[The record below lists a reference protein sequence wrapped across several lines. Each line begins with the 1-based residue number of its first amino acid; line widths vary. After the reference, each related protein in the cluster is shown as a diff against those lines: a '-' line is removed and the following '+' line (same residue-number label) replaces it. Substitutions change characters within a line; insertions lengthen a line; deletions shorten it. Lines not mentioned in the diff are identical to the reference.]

1 MAQILGICGWQAL
14 TRHCYNARLFCV
26 ICGWIMIATS
36 LDLKKDSIIKLFF
49 YYFIPALCAMLALS
63 TYSTI
68 DGIFVGQKIGTDGLA
83 AIGACWAVFPA
94 CIAYELLFGFGGAA
108 IVSYFLGSDRVARAR
123 LVFSSI
129 FYFVAIS
136 SVAIGVLGFVLVDE
150 ILGFLTRG
158 KNISSEIYALARIY
172 LQITFLGMPFL
183 ILHPLS
189 DIFVIND
196 KCPILGMFAMI
207 LGSASNIVLNYV
219 FLFVLDMG
227 IEGSALATILAHFI
241 GFSVLVSHFVRKRG
255 ALFFIPRFSFA
266 AVISSAKSGLP
277 ESISELSAA
286 IMMVLY
292 NGALLSIAGSV
303 GLAVYSVVLY
313 CGIVFFTILLSVSQ
327 ALQPIASFNY
337 GAGNFARLRYALGF
351 ALAVVVVIGLLL
363 YGLFYAFAPY
373 FVGFFVDSSEEVAAL
388 SIRAMD
394 IYYIGYVL
402 LGVNMACAIFLQS
415 IQRTIS
421 SIIITIC
428 YTFLFIA
435 LLLPPLSESY
445 GLDGAFASYP
455 VAQGCALVV
464 AMLVMGYELGYG
476 ILSGNAPS
484 GRTLWKRRKHRV

>member
-1 MAQILGICGWQAL
+1 MTAA
-14 TRHCYNARLFCV
+14 AK
-26 ICGWIMIATS
+26 
-36 LDLKKDSIIKLFF
+36 LDLKNDSIIKLFF

-108 IVSYFLGSDRVARAR
+108 IVSYFLGSDRAARAR

-136 SVAIGVLGFVLVDE
+136 SLAIGVLGFIFVDE

-158 KNISSEIYALARIY
+158 KDISSEIYALARIY

-189 DIFVIND
+189 DIFVVND
-196 KCPILGMFAMI
+196 KRPVLGMLAMI
-207 LGSASNIVLNYV
+207 LGSASNIALNYV

-266 AVISSAKSGLP
+266 AIISSAKSGLP

-292 NGALLSIAGSV
+292 NGALLSIAGDV

-337 GAGNFARLRYALGF
+337 GAGNFARLRYALF
-351 ALAVVVVIGLLL
+351 FSLFVVVVIGLLL
-363 YGLFYAFAPY
+363 YGVFYAFAPY
-373 FVGFFVDSSEEVAAL
+373 FVGFFVDSSDEVAAL
-388 SIRAMD
+388 SVKAMD

-435 LLLPPLSESY
+435 LLLPPFSKSY

-455 VAQGCALVV
+455 VAQGCALLV
-464 AMLVMGYELGYG
+464 AVLVMGYELGYG

>member
-1 MAQILGICGWQAL
+1 
-14 TRHCYNARLFCV
+14 
-26 ICGWIMIATS
+26 
-36 LDLKKDSIIKLFF
+36 
-49 YYFIPALCAMLALS
+49 
-63 TYSTI
+63 
-68 DGIFVGQKIGTDGLA
+68 
-83 AIGACWAVFPA
+83 
-94 CIAYELLFGFGGAA
+94 
-108 IVSYFLGSDRVARAR
+108 
-123 LVFSSI
+123 
-129 FYFVAIS
+129 
-136 SVAIGVLGFVLVDE
+136 
-150 ILGFLTRG
+150 
-158 KNISSEIYALARIY
+158 
-172 LQITFLGMPFL
+172 MPFL

-189 DIFVIND
+189 DIFVVND
-196 KCPILGMFAMI
+196 KRPVLGMLAMI
-207 LGSASNIVLNYV
+207 LGSASNIALNYV

-227 IEGSALATILAHFI
+227 IEGSALATILAHAI

-266 AVISSAKSGLP
+266 AIISSAKSGLP

-292 NGALLSIAGSV
+292 NGALVSIAGDV

-337 GAGNFARLRYALGF
+337 GAGNFARLRYALF
-351 ALAVVVVIGLLL
+351 FSLFVVVVIGL
-363 YGLFYAFAPY
+363 FFVFSPY
-373 FVGFFVDSSEEVAAL
+373 FVGFFVDSSDEVAAL
-388 SIRAMD
+388 SVKAMD

-435 LLLPPLSESY
+435 LLLPPFSKSY

-455 VAQGCALVV
+455 VAQGCALLV
-464 AMLVMGYELGYG
+464 AVLVMGYELGYG

>member
-1 MAQILGICGWQAL
+1 MGILCAKGGHYFL
-14 TRHCYNARLFCV
+14 
-26 ICGWIMIATS
+26 S
-36 LDLKKDSIIKLFF
+36 LD
-49 YYFIPALCAMLALS
+49 
-63 TYSTI
+63 
-68 DGIFVGQKIGTDGLA
+68 
-83 AIGACWAVFPA
+83 
-94 CIAYELLFGFGGAA
+94 
-108 IVSYFLGSDRVARAR
+108 
-123 LVFSSI
+123 
-129 FYFVAIS
+129 
-136 SVAIGVLGFVLVDE
+136 
-150 ILGFLTRG
+150 
-158 KNISSEIYALARIY
+158 
-172 LQITFLGMPFL
+172 
-183 ILHPLS
+183 
-189 DIFVIND
+189 
-196 KCPILGMFAMI
+196 
-207 LGSASNIVLNYV
+207 
-219 FLFVLDMG
+219 
-227 IEGSALATILAHFI
+227 
-241 GFSVLVSHFVRKRG
+241 
-255 ALFFIPRFSFA
+255 FSFA

-351 ALAVVVVIGLLL
+351 ALIVVVAIGLML
-363 YGLFYAFAPY
+363 YGVFYAFAPY
-373 FVGFFVDSSEEVAAL
+373 FVGFFVDSSNEVAAL
-388 SIRAMD
+388 SVKAMD

-435 LLLPPLSESY
+435 LLLPPLSEGY

-455 VAQGCALVV
+455 VAQGCALLV
-464 AMLVMGYELGYG
+464 AVLVMGYELGYG

>member
-1 MAQILGICGWQAL
+1 
-14 TRHCYNARLFCV
+14 
-26 ICGWIMIATS
+26 MIATS

-108 IVSYFLGSDRVARAR
+108 IVSYFLGKDHAARAR

-129 FYFVAIS
+129 FYFVAFS
-136 SVAIGVLGFVLVDE
+136 SVVIGVLGFVLVDE
-150 ILGFLTRG
+150 ILSFLTRG
-158 KNISSEIYALARIY
+158 KDISNEIRTLARIY

-189 DIFVIND
+189 DIFVVND
-196 KCPILGMFAMI
+196 KRPILGMFAMI
-207 LGSASNIVLNYV
+207 LGAASNIVLNYV

-227 IEGSALATILAHFI
+227 IEGSALATILAHAI
-241 GFSVLVSHFVRKRG
+241 GFSVLLGHFVRKKG

-266 AVISSAKSGLP
+266 AIISSAKSGLP

-286 IMMVLY
+286 VMMVLY
-292 NGALLSIAGSV
+292 NGALLSIAGDT

-363 YGLFYAFAPY
+363 YGLFFAFAPY
-373 FVGFFVDSSEEVAAL
+373 FVAFFVDPSDRVAIL
-388 SIRAMD
+388 SVKAMH

-402 LGVNMACAIFLQS
+402 LGISMACAIFLQS
-415 IQRTIS
+415 IQRTMS
-421 SIIITIC
+421 SIVITIC

-435 LLLPPLSESY
+435 LLLPPLSERY

-455 VAQGCALVV
+455 VAQGCALLV
-464 AMLVMGYELGYG
+464 AVLVMGYELRYG
-476 ILSGNAPS
+476 ILSGDAPS